1 MASSI
6 YATLIGDL
14 IGSRQAKG
22 RTDLQGSL
30 QRALHHA
37 NEIFDPVQPLEPTVG
52 GEFQGAF
59 LEPLFAARASLLVR
73 LELLKEAEVDARF
86 GLGWGEVTVF
96 ETRRPL
102 SQDGPGWWSARDAIE
117 RADDLSR
124 DGRTDFVR
132 TYLESSPLRDL
143 PREEVNAFN
152 AFFFCRDALVGQMK
166 PRSRRLLL
174 GLLLDKSQGD
184 LAGEERISQSAVSQ
198 NLTASGAWA
207 IHLAEAELMEKRVMK
222 MRKRS

>member
-1 MASSI
+1 MTKAV

-14 IGSRQAKG
+14 IGSRQAQG
-22 RTDLQGSL
+22 RIELQHAL
-30 QRALHHA
+30 QRVLRHV
-37 NEIFDPVQPLEPTVG
+37 NEFLDPVQPLEPTVG
-52 GEFQGAF
+52 DEFQGAF
-59 LEPLFAARASLLVR
+59 LEPLAAARASLLVR

-96 ETRRPL
+96 EARTPL

-117 RADDLSR
+117 RADGLSR

-132 TYLESSPLRDL
+132 TYLESSRLRDMS
-143 PREEVNAFN
+143 RGEVNAFN
-152 AFFFCRDALVGQMK
+152 SFFFCRDALVAQMK

-174 GLLLDKSQGD
+174 GLLLDKSQAQ
-184 LAGEERISQSAVSQ
+184 LAAEERISQSAVSQ

-207 IHLAEAELMEKRVMK
+207 IHLAEAELMRER
-222 MRKRS
+222 

>member
-1 MASSI
+1 MAKPV

-14 IGSRQAKG
+14 IGSRRAKSRVELQQA
-22 RTDLQGSL
+22 L
-30 QRALHHA
+30 QRALRHV
-37 NEIFDPVQPLEPTVG
+37 NEFLDPVQPLEPTVG
-52 GEFQGAF
+52 DEFQGAF
-59 LEPLFAARASLLVR
+59 LEPFVAARASLLVR

-96 ETRRPL
+96 ETGRPL

-132 TYLESSPLRDL
+132 TYLESSRLRDL
-143 PREEVNAFN
+143 PPGEVRAFN
-152 AFFFCRDALVGQMK
+152 AFFFCRDALVAQMK

-174 GLLLDKSQGD
+174 GLLLGKSQAE
-184 LAGEERISQSAVSQ
+184 LATEERISQSAVSQ

-207 IHLAEAELMEKRVMK
+207 IDLAEAELEVNRL
-222 MRKRS
+222 